1 MILAQ
6 EQYATDGKP
15 VSVMMVDVD
24 HFKKFNDNYGH
35 HAGDEVLKSVARTLR
50 RKVKRNG
57 HICRY
62 GGEEFAVIFHGQTTE
77 VCLEWAEKAALEL
90 SRTQIHY
97 EDEVLTITASG
108 GLAELTNT
116 MVSREWFGERMMHYM
131 LPEDGGIVDSGMMEI
146 IITEFLLWMRIPRR
160 TCDRARSAGLVC

>member
-77 VCLEWAEKAALEL
+77 VCLEWAEQAAREL

-108 GLAELTNT
+108 GLAEINEHDGVAG
-116 MVSREWFGERMMHYM
+116 MVRRADDALYAAKE
-131 LPEDGGIVDSGMMEI
+131 GGVE
-146 IITEFLLWMRIPRR
+146 LWI
-160 TCDRARSAGLVC
+160 LE